1 MPLIAIDDLNDP
13 RLVDYAHLTDVALK
27 KSRGTEHGLY
37 IAESA
42 LVLERAL
49 RAGHV
54 PRSVLALGNTAD
66 EALAVLGDFVAEVPV
81 FVGPGEML
89 AELTGYV
96 LHRGLI
102 AAMHR
107 PELPSADTLL
117 AGARRIVILENVSD
131 PTNVGAIFR
140 SAGAIG
146 ADAILVTPRC
156 SDPFYRRA
164 IRVSMGTVLQVPW
177 TRVGDWTTTRALLTR
192 HGFHVAAL
200 ALTNDAVSLRDFDGT
215 GHEHLALLLGAEGEG
230 LTPEA
235 LFASDSVV
243 QIPMKHGIDSLNVAA
258 ASAVAMWALS
268 S

>member
-1 MPLIAIDDLNDP
+1 MPVIEIQDLSDA
-13 RLVDYAHLTDVALK
+13 RLVDYTQSTDVALK
-27 KSRGTEHGLY
+27 KARDTEHGLY

-49 RAGHV
+49 RAGHR
-54 PRSVLALGNTAD
+54 PRSVLTLANTLD
-66 EALAVLGDFVAEVPV
+66 EARALVGDDVPV
-81 FVGPGEML
+81 FVGAGEL
-89 AELTGYV
+89 LTELTGYV

-107 PELPSADTLL
+107 PALPEPAALL
-117 AGARRIVILENVSD
+117 ADARRILILENVTD

-177 TRVGDWTTTRALLTR
+177 TRVGDWPSTRQLLTE

-200 ALTNDAVSLRDFDGT
+200 ALTPRAVSLRDFPGDT
-215 GHEHLALLLGAEGEG
+215 HARLALLLGAEGEG
-230 LTPEA
+230 LTDEA
-235 LFASDSVV
+235 LAAADSVV